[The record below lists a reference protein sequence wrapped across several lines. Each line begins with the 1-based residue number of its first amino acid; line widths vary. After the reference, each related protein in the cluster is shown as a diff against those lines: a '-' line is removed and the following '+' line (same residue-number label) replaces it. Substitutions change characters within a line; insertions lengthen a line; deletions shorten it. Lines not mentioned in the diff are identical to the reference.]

1 MDNLYLQT
9 HLKLLLTEF
18 SKAYIKRNFIEL
30 QQIKEKINNS
40 IKSFRKFLLE
50 RKFNNL

>member
-18 SKAYIKRNFIEL
+18 AKAYVKGNFIEF
-30 QQIKEKINNS
+30 QQIREKINHTKELMNNIDIS
-40 IKSFRKFLLE
+40 I
-50 RKFNNL
+50 